1 MAPDFWQYNEIAEIL
16 KKHPLEM
23 RGNGMN
29 KKIQNQEF
37 KYLCDTVSL
46 KQEKLVELQQ
56 KDYSKRCL
64 GDGSDCYSGGHGF
77 DSSIDHREYKGLCP
91 LPE

>member
-1 MAPDFWQYNEIAEIL
+1 
-16 KKHPLEM
+16 
-23 RGNGMN
+23 MN

-56 KDYSKRCL
+56 KD
-64 GDGSDCYSGGHGF
+64 
-77 DSSIDHREYKGLCP
+77 
-91 LPE
+91 